1 MCRLQRGFNGLY
13 AVLMLLLSVIGFFA
27 FLALVFGP
35 QFWINWTMRKHATER
50 PDMPGTGGEL
60 ARHLLDDAGL
70 QNVKLEVGKDMG
82 DHYSPDEQTVRL
94 SEANFK
100 GKSVTAIAVAAHEVA
115 HAIQHRDG
123 YGPLLW
129 RQRLVKKTIV
139 IERVGSLMLM
149 ATPLVFIVFRS
160 PAILLLELAVALG
173 IMASTIL
180 IHLVTLP
187 TEFDASFKKALPV
200 LEAYVPPEEMPGA
213 RSVLKAAAMTY
224 VAGALVSLMNVARWL
239 RILRF

>member
-1 MCRLQRGFNGLY
+1 ML
-13 AVLMLLLSVIGFFA
+13 VLALLG
-27 FLALVFGP
+27 FLAFIALIYGP
-35 QFWINWTMRKHATER
+35 QFWIKWTMIKHAVER

-70 QNVKLEVGKDMG
+70 TDVKLEVVQGG
-82 DHYSPDEQTVRL
+82 DHYSPDEKAVRL

-100 GKSVTAIAVAAHEVA
+100 GKSITAIAVAAHEVA

-123 YGPLLW
+123 FAPLLW

-139 IERVGSLMLM
+139 IERIGSIVLM
-149 ATPLVFIVFRS
+149 ATPLVFALVRS
-160 PAILLLELAVALG
+160 PVVLILEIAAALG
-173 IMASTIL
+173 ILASTIV
-180 IHLVTLP
+180 IHMVTLP

-200 LEAYVPPEEMPGA
+200 LEHYVPPEEMAGA
-213 RSVLKAAAMTY
+213 RSVLKAAAFTY
-224 VAGALVSLMNVARWL
+224 VAGALVSLLNVGRWL